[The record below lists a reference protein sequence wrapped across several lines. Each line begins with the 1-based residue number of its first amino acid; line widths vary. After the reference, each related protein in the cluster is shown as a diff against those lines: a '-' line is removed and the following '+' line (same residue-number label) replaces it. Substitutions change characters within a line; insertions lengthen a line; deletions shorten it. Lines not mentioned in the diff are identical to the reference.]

1 MSGKMNLEAVNEMG
15 SKAIENI
22 NKLAEL
28 NMKVLEKITSRQME
42 AMNFMME
49 QSKRQMK
56 LATEAKGFEEFIK
69 GQAELAKE
77 ASQRMME
84 ESKASMQIASEMR
97 EDYQSFVQQ
106 GVNALSEKVR
116 KVTPGAWNPLT
127 SGGDTAG
134 LPE

>member
-116 KVTPGAWNPLT
+116 KVTPGA
-127 SGGDTAG
+127 
-134 LPE
+134 